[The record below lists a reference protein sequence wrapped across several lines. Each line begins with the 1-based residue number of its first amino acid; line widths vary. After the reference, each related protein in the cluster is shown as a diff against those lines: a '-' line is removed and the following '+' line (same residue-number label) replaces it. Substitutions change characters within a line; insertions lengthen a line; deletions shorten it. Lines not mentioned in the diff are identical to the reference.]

1 MIEQEILIQHSHKDS
16 ESIRQQGEKLAKEGK
31 WHEAIECYRS
41 AINSNIKSAEN
52 YYQLGV
58 SLKQITNWDEAVIS
72 FKKSLELQPR
82 LPWSYN
88 FLGQTLAIQGK
99 LDEAIV
105 TYQNAIEIGVSLPWF
120 HEHLG
125 NLLVQQ
131 GKLDDAVDCYR
142 CAIKVNPESAD
153 AHDSLGMALQKQG
166 YFIEA
171 LNYYRKAT
179 QIQPESLKYRKNL
192 AAALTTQGKLEDA
205 AIACR
210 YDLPNQ
216 PSTALKELVKQAW
229 IVGNQIDLSE
239 CTYGAWHDGKTVFT
253 TPSSYYYFL
262 AGMVRANRLS
272 RILEI
277 GTYRGGSILA
287 MHRAIA
293 DKSVAKLVT
302 IDINLFEPERLKTFP
317 EIERIE
323 GDSASAEVISEVVK
337 KFEGEPID
345 LIYIDGDHNY
355 ESTMAAYSIYTTLL
369 KPKFV
374 IFDDI
379 TLNDS
384 MFRMW
389 RDVLKTHGDRVLNTV
404 EVEPAIRPESTNP
417 GFGISQIR

>member
-1 MIEQEILIQHSHKDS
+1 MSNQELAHSYY
-16 ESIRQQGEKLAKEGK
+16 KLAGTQKE
-31 WHEAIECYRS
+31 
-41 AINSNIKSAEN
+41 
-52 YYQLGV
+52 LG
-58 SLKQITNWDEAVIS
+58 N
-72 FKKSLELQPR
+72 
-82 LPWSYN
+82 
-88 FLGQTLAIQGK
+88 
-99 LDEAIV
+99 LDEAIIHLTKAIELKPDLSWAYNNLGQILV
-105 TYQNAIEIGVSLPWF
+105 SQGKLEEAIANYRQAIEIEAGLPWF

-125 NLLVQQ
+125 NLLRQQ
-131 GKLDDAVDCYR
+131 GKWNEAVNSYR
-142 CAIKVNPESAD
+142 RAIKINPESAEVY
-153 AHDSLGMALQKQG
+153 DSLGVALQEQG
-166 YFIEA
+166 NLSEA
-171 LNYYRKAT
+171 FNSHLQAT
-179 QIQPESLKYRKNL
+179 KIKPENLKFRKNL
-192 AAALTTQGKLEDA
+192 ASVLIKQGKQEEA

-229 IVGNQIDLSE
+229 IVGNQIDLTE
-239 CTYGAWHDGKTVFT
+239 CTYGVWHDGKTVFT

-262 AGMVRANRLS
+262 AGMVRVNRLS
-272 RILEI
+272 KILEI

-287 MHRAIA
+287 MHRALE

-302 IDINLFEPERLKTFP
+302 IDINLFEPERLKSFP

-345 LIYIDGDHNY
+345 LIYIDGDHKY

-389 RDVLKTHGDRVLNTV
+389 RDILKTHGDRVLNTV
-404 EVEPAIRPESTNP
+404 EVEPGIRPESTNP

>member
-1 MIEQEILIQHSHKDS
+1 MSNQELAHSYY
-16 ESIRQQGEKLAKEGK
+16 KLAGTQKE
-31 WHEAIECYRS
+31 
-41 AINSNIKSAEN
+41 
-52 YYQLGV
+52 LG
-58 SLKQITNWDEAVIS
+58 N
-72 FKKSLELQPR
+72 
-82 LPWSYN
+82 
-88 FLGQTLAIQGK
+88 
-99 LDEAIV
+99 LDEAIIHLTKAIELKPDLSWAYNNLGQILV
-105 TYQNAIEIGVSLPWF
+105 SPGKLEEAIANYRQAIEIEAGLPWF

-125 NLLVQQ
+125 NLLRQQ
-131 GKLDDAVDCYR
+131 GKWNEAVNSYR
-142 CAIKVNPESAD
+142 RAIKINPESAEVY
-153 AHDSLGMALQKQG
+153 DSLGVALQEQG
-166 YFIEA
+166 NLSEA
-171 LNYYRKAT
+171 FNSHLQAT
-179 QIQPESLKYRKNL
+179 KIKPENLKFRKNL
-192 AAALTTQGKLEDA
+192 ASVLTKQGKQEES

-239 CTYGAWHDGKTVFT
+239 CTYGVWHDGKTVFT

-262 AGMVRANRLS
+262 AGMVRVNRLS
-272 RILEI
+272 KILEI

-287 MHRAIA
+287 MHRDLE

-302 IDINLFEPERLKTFP
+302 IDINLFEPERLKSFP

-345 LIYIDGDHNY
+345 LIYIDGDHKY

-389 RDVLKTHGDRVLNTV
+389 RDILKTHGDRVLNTV
-404 EVEPAIRPESTNP
+404 EVEPGIRPESTNP
-417 GFGISQIR
+417 GFGISQVR

>member
-1 MIEQEILIQHSHKDS
+1 
-16 ESIRQQGEKLAKEGK
+16 
-31 WHEAIECYRS
+31 
-41 AINSNIKSAEN
+41 
-52 YYQLGV
+52 
-58 SLKQITNWDEAVIS
+58 
-72 FKKSLELQPR
+72 
-82 LPWSYN
+82 
-88 FLGQTLAIQGK
+88 
-99 LDEAIV
+99 
-105 TYQNAIEIGVSLPWF
+105 LPWF

-125 NLLVQQ
+125 NLLRQQ
-131 GKLDDAVDCYR
+131 GKWNEAVNSYR
-142 CAIKVNPESAD
+142 RAIKINPESAEVY
-153 AHDSLGMALQKQG
+153 DSLGVALQEEG
-166 YFIEA
+166 NLSEA
-171 LNYYRKAT
+171 FNSHLQAT
-179 QIQPESLKYRKNL
+179 KIKPENLKFRKNL
-192 AAALTTQGKLEDA
+192 ASVLIKQGKQEEA

-239 CTYGAWHDGKTVFT
+239 CTYGVWHDGKTVFT

-262 AGMVRANRLS
+262 AGMVRVNRLS
-272 RILEI
+272 KILEI

-287 MHRAIA
+287 MHRALE

-302 IDINLFEPERLKTFP
+302 IDINLFEPERLKSFP

-345 LIYIDGDHNY
+345 LIYIDGDHKY

-389 RDVLKTHGDRVLNTV
+389 RDILKTHGDRVLNTV
-404 EVEPAIRPESTNP
+404 EVEPGIRPESTNP

>member
-1 MIEQEILIQHSHKDS
+1 MSNQELAHTYY
-16 ESIRQQGEKLAKEGK
+16 KLAGTQKE
-31 WHEAIECYRS
+31 
-41 AINSNIKSAEN
+41 
-52 YYQLGV
+52 LG
-58 SLKQITNWDEAVIS
+58 N
-72 FKKSLELQPR
+72 
-82 LPWSYN
+82 
-88 FLGQTLAIQGK
+88 
-99 LDEAIV
+99 LDEAIIHLTKAIELKPDLSWAYNNLGQILV
-105 TYQNAIEIGVSLPWF
+105 SQGKLEEAIANYRQAIEIEAGLPWF

-125 NLLVQQ
+125 NLLRQQ
-131 GKLDDAVDCYR
+131 GKWNEAVNSYR
-142 CAIKVNPESAD
+142 RAIKINPESAEVY
-153 AHDSLGMALQKQG
+153 DSLGVALQEQG
-166 YFIEA
+166 NLSEA
-171 LNYYRKAT
+171 FTSHLQAT
-179 QIQPESLKYRKNL
+179 KIKPENLKFRKNL
-192 AAALTTQGKLEDA
+192 ASVLIKQGKQEEA

-239 CTYGAWHDGKTVFT
+239 CTYGVWHDGKTVFT

-262 AGMVRANRLS
+262 AGMVRVNRLS
-272 RILEI
+272 KILEI

-287 MHRAIA
+287 MHRALE

-302 IDINLFEPERLKTFP
+302 IDINLFEPERLKSFP

-345 LIYIDGDHNY
+345 LIYIDGDHKY

-389 RDVLKTHGDRVLNTV
+389 RDILKTHGDRVLNTV
-404 EVEPAIRPESTNP
+404 EVEPGIRPESTNP

>member
-1 MIEQEILIQHSHKDS
+1 MSNQELAQSYY
-16 ESIRQQGEKLAKEGK
+16 KLAATQKE
-31 WHEAIECYRS
+31 
-41 AINSNIKSAEN
+41 
-52 YYQLGV
+52 LG
-58 SLKQITNWDEAVIS
+58 N
-72 FKKSLELQPR
+72 
-82 LPWSYN
+82 
-88 FLGQTLAIQGK
+88 
-99 LDEAIV
+99 LDEAIIHLTKAIELKPDLSWAYNNLGQILV
-105 TYQNAIEIGVSLPWF
+105 SQGKLEEAIANYRQAIEIEAGLPWF

-125 NLLVQQ
+125 NLLRQQ
-131 GKLDDAVDCYR
+131 GKWNEAVNSYR
-142 CAIKVNPESAD
+142 CAIKINPELAEVY
-153 AHDSLGMALQKQG
+153 DSLGLALQEQG
-166 YFIEA
+166 NLSEA
-171 LNYYRKAT
+171 FNSHLQAT
-179 QIQPESLKYRKNL
+179 KIKPENLKFRKNL
-192 AAALTTQGKLEDA
+192 ASVLTKQGKQEEA

-239 CTYGAWHDGKTVFT
+239 CTYGVWHDGKTVFT

-262 AGMVRANRLS
+262 AGMVRVNRLS
-272 RILEI
+272 KILEI

-287 MHRAIA
+287 MHRALE

-302 IDINLFEPERLKTFP
+302 IDINLFEPERLKSFP

-345 LIYIDGDHNY
+345 LIYIDGDHKY

-389 RDVLKTHGDRVLNTV
+389 RDILKTHGDRVLNTV
-404 EVEPAIRPESTNP
+404 EVEPGIRPESTNP

>member
-1 MIEQEILIQHSHKDS
+1 MSNQELAHSYY
-16 ESIRQQGEKLAKEGK
+16 KLAGTQKE
-31 WHEAIECYRS
+31 
-41 AINSNIKSAEN
+41 
-52 YYQLGV
+52 LG
-58 SLKQITNWDEAVIS
+58 N
-72 FKKSLELQPR
+72 
-82 LPWSYN
+82 
-88 FLGQTLAIQGK
+88 
-99 LDEAIV
+99 LDEAIIHLTKAIELKPDLSWAYNNLGQILV
-105 TYQNAIEIGVSLPWF
+105 SQGKLEEAIANYRKAIEIEAGLPWF

-125 NLLVQQ
+125 NLLRQQ
-131 GKLDDAVDCYR
+131 GKWNEAVNSYR
-142 CAIKVNPESAD
+142 RALKINPESAEVY
-153 AHDSLGMALQKQG
+153 DSLGVALQEQG
-166 YFIEA
+166 NLSEA
-171 LNYYRKAT
+171 FNSHLQAT
-179 QIQPESLKYRKNL
+179 KIKPENLKFRKNL
-192 AAALTTQGKLEDA
+192 ASVLTKQGKQEEA

-210 YDLPNQ
+210 NDLPNQ

-262 AGMVRANRLS
+262 AGMVRVNRLS
-272 RILEI
+272 KILEI

-287 MHRAIA
+287 MHRALE
-293 DKSVAKLVT
+293 DKLIAKLVT
-302 IDINLFEPERLKTFP
+302 IDINLFEPERLKSFP

-345 LIYIDGDHNY
+345 LIYIDGDHKY

-389 RDVLKTHGDRVLNTV
+389 RDILKTHGDRVLNTV
-404 EVEPAIRPESTNP
+404 EVEPGIRPESTNP
-417 GFGISQIR
+417 GFGIIQIR

>member
-1 MIEQEILIQHSHKDS
+1 MSNQELAHTYY
-16 ESIRQQGEKLAKEGK
+16 KLAGTQKE
-31 WHEAIECYRS
+31 
-41 AINSNIKSAEN
+41 
-52 YYQLGV
+52 LG
-58 SLKQITNWDEAVIS
+58 N
-72 FKKSLELQPR
+72 
-82 LPWSYN
+82 
-88 FLGQTLAIQGK
+88 
-99 LDEAIV
+99 LDEAIIHLTKAIELKPDLSWAYNNLGQILV
-105 TYQNAIEIGVSLPWF
+105 SQGKLEEAIANYRQAIEIEAGLPWF

-125 NLLVQQ
+125 NLLRQQ
-131 GKLDDAVDCYR
+131 GKWNEAVNSYR
-142 CAIKVNPESAD
+142 RAIKINPASAEVY
-153 AHDSLGMALQKQG
+153 DSLGVALQEQG
-166 YFIEA
+166 NLSEA
-171 LNYYRKAT
+171 FNSHLQAT
-179 QIQPESLKYRKNL
+179 KIKPENLKFRKNL
-192 AAALTTQGKLEDA
+192 ASVLIKQGKQEEA

-239 CTYGAWHDGKTVFT
+239 CTYGVWHDGKTVFT

-262 AGMVRANRLS
+262 AGMVRVNRLS
-272 RILEI
+272 KILEI

-287 MHRAIA
+287 MHRALE

-302 IDINLFEPERLKTFP
+302 IDINLFEPERLKSFP

-345 LIYIDGDHNY
+345 LIYIDGDHKY

-389 RDVLKTHGDRVLNTV
+389 RDILKTHGDRVLNTV
-404 EVEPAIRPESTNP
+404 EVEPGIRPESTNP

>member
-1 MIEQEILIQHSHKDS
+1 MSNQELAHTYY
-16 ESIRQQGEKLAKEGK
+16 KLAGTQKE
-31 WHEAIECYRS
+31 
-41 AINSNIKSAEN
+41 
-52 YYQLGV
+52 LG
-58 SLKQITNWDEAVIS
+58 N
-72 FKKSLELQPR
+72 
-82 LPWSYN
+82 
-88 FLGQTLAIQGK
+88 
-99 LDEAIV
+99 LDEAIIHLTKAIELKPDLSWAYNNLGQILV
-105 TYQNAIEIGVSLPWF
+105 SQGKLEEAIANYRQAIEIEAGLPWF

-125 NLLVQQ
+125 NLLRQQ
-131 GKLDDAVDCYR
+131 GKWNEAVNSYR
-142 CAIKVNPESAD
+142 CAIKINPELAEVY
-153 AHDSLGMALQKQG
+153 DSLGLALQEQG
-166 YFIEA
+166 NLSEA
-171 LNYYRKAT
+171 FNSHLQAT
-179 QIQPESLKYRKNL
+179 KIKPENLKFRKNL
-192 AAALTTQGKLEDA
+192 ASVLTKQGKQEEA

-239 CTYGAWHDGKTVFT
+239 CTYGVWHDGKTVFT

-262 AGMVRANRLS
+262 AGMVRVNRLS
-272 RILEI
+272 KILEI

-287 MHRAIA
+287 MDRALE

-302 IDINLFEPERLKTFP
+302 IDINLFEPERLKSFP

-345 LIYIDGDHNY
+345 LIYIDGDHKY

-389 RDVLKTHGDRVLNTV
+389 RDILKTHGDRVLNTV
-404 EVEPAIRPESTNP
+404 EVEPGIRPESTNP